1 MRLKERRFPYPSVRA
16 DGVRHLAHAL
26 ARVVVPVGALEAK
39 HPLVVPVP
47 EICIPLKSRKIV

>member
-1 MRLKERRFPYPSVRA
+1 MS
-16 DGVRHLAHAL
+16 HLAHAL

-47 EICIPLKSRKIV
+47 AIFITLNSGKIVQVQDNSNVQIAL